1 MLPTS
6 SRLLLILLTVT
17 VYFTVTPV
25 RADIGIEARAV
36 ALPSAQLQGVQARL
50 TPVEGGIGLNLS
62 ATSIDLPALGWRR
75 LGMRLLGNFSLDA
88 AQRWR
93 FAGRIKL
100 VGAPGAAVSDASITV
115 VVDPAAN
122 TLQADIEQGKA
133 RLQGAMPLDQPSHVQ
148 LNLDGLPASWLQ
160 GLLSTLWSGRVSAG
174 TVSADMALDLRE
186 QGLQASGQFTL
197 AGGSFDTPGG
207 AMAGQ
212 GLTFSGRLGVDSRAA
227 ESQVNL
233 VGNLHGGEL
242 LLGPMVAHLPAH
254 QVQLAVDAS
263 SKSGALELRR
273 LRLGD
278 ADALQ
283 IDGALAFDAKGALK
297 RVRFDRLQAQFP
309 AAYQRYGQA
318 WLATLGLRDM
328 RTSGKLNAS
337 MDMEPDGLRSFAFA
351 TDDLDLADSEGRLAI
366 NGLRGGLDWTVTG
379 DRPPTT
385 LGWRSLHFYKIP
397 NGAAQARWQSRDGEL
412 GLQQTLNVP
421 VLGGTLR
428 VNQLDW
434 RPAAAKGQRLQTA
447 FVLTGVDMAA
457 LSRTLGWPAFSGTL
471 AGAVPSLRWVDDRFE
486 LAGGLSLN
494 VFDGFVDVTRLS
506 LQQPFGDVP
515 VLSGDVSLRQLDLAA
530 LTGVFDFGSITG
542 RLNGSIDDLRLVGWN
557 PVAFK
562 ARLLAADGGRI
573 SQRAVNNLTSVGGGG
588 LAGGLQGAILK
599 LFKNF
604 SYKRIGINC
613 TLAGSVCHMS
623 GLDNSKEGYTIV
635 DGSGLPRLHV
645 IGHQSEVD
653 WPTLLNRLKAATEG
667 AAPEIR

>member
-1 MLPTS
+1 MPSTS

-17 VYFTVTPV
+17 IYFTVTPV
-25 RADIGIEARAV
+25 RADIGIEAQKV
-36 ALPSAQLQGVQARL
+36 ALPKATLQGLQARL
-50 TPVEGGIGLNLS
+50 APVDSGIGLSLS

-75 LGMRLLGNFSLDA
+75 LGMRLLGNFTLDT
-88 AQRWR
+88 AQRWH
-93 FAGRIKL
+93 FDGRIKL
-100 VGAPGAAVSDASITV
+100 TGAPGAAVSDASIRL

-133 RLQGAMPLDQPSHVQ
+133 RLQGALPLDQPSHVQ

-160 GLLSTLWSGRVSAG
+160 GLLSTMWSGRVSAG

-186 QGLQASGQFTL
+186 EGMQASGQFTL
-197 AGGSFDTPGG
+197 SGGNFDTPGG

-212 GLTFSGRLGVDSRAA
+212 GLTFSGRLGVDSRLT
-227 ESQVNL
+227 ESQINL
-233 VGNLHGGEL
+233 DGNLHGGEL

-263 SKSGALELRR
+263 SKAGALELRR
-273 LRLGD
+273 LRVGD

-283 IDGALAFDAKGALK
+283 LDGALAFDAKGALK
-297 RVRFDRLQAQFP
+297 HVRFDRLQAQFP

-328 RTSGKLNAS
+328 RTAGKLNAS
-337 MDMEPDGLRSFAFA
+337 VDMGPDGLRSFAFD
-351 TDDLDLADSEGRLAI
+351 TDNLDLADGEGRLAI
-366 NGLRGGLDWTVTG
+366 NGLHGGLDWATVG

-385 LGWRSLHFYKIP
+385 LGWRSLHVYKIP
-397 NGAAQARWQSRDGEL
+397 NGAAQARWQSQAGEL
-412 GLQQTLNVP
+412 GLQQALNVP
-421 VLGGTLR
+421 VLDGTLR
-428 VNQLDW
+428 VKQFDW
-434 RPAAAKGQRLQTA
+434 RPAAAKGQRLQTSL
-447 FVLTGVDMAA
+447 VLTGVDMAA
-457 LSRTLGWPAFSGTL
+457 FSRTLGWPAFSGTL

-494 VFDGFVDVTRLS
+494 VFDGFVDVTHLS
-506 LQQPFGDVP
+506 LQQPFGDAP
-515 VLSGDVSLRQLDLAA
+515 VMSGDVSLRQLDLGA
-530 LTGVFDFGSITG
+530 LTGVFDFGSISG
-542 RLNGSIDDLRLVGWN
+542 RLNGSVDDLRLADWT

-599 LFKNF
+599 LFKSF
-604 SYKRIGINC
+604 SYKRIGLNC
-613 TLAGSVCHMS
+613 TLVGGVCHMS
-623 GLDNSKEGYTIV
+623 GLDNSKDGYTIV
-635 DGSGLPRLHV
+635 EGSGLPRLHV

-653 WPTLLNRLKAATEG
+653 WSTLLSRLKAASEG
-667 AAPEIR
+667 GAPEIR